1 MAVPAVSKA
10 IPSENPPE
18 SSAPA
23 QDTSSPEESNIQTT
37 TDQPNGVD
45 ATQEMA
51 KQTEEIRS
59 VETAVL
65 QQEVTADPAG
75 ATADLPVPEEA
86 VPSAETPTASTEGP
100 KAGEEAAPT
109 TEAKS
114 EEAVGTAAETPVA
127 SSEEPQVGE
136 EASSTTEAQ
145 SGEPAVAIAVVSSEG
160 PQAGEEVAPTTE
172 AQSQE
177 PVVAPE
183 ESPNQEVK
191 PTSVESKATGDE
203 LKEVAEKNDDPNPS
217 PPKDVIV
224 NSEDGKSNDSLK
236 PAVEDSTSLCLEA
249 VQDDVLP
256 NSAIVDV
263 ATQNEI
269 PEKEEPVPLISKAIQ
284 SKGTSKS
291 EAPLLSTHHLSG
303 WFVLCKKLY
312 MVVIKW

>member
-1 MAVPAVSKA
+1 MTVPAVSKA

-23 QDTSSPEESNIQTT
+23 QDTNSPEEINIQTT
-37 TDQPNGVD
+37 IDQPNGVD

-51 KQTEEIRS
+51 KQTEEIGS

-75 ATADLPVPEEA
+75 DTADLPVPDEA
-86 VPSAETPTASTEGP
+86 VPSVETPTASREGP
-100 KAGEEAAPT
+100 KAGEEAAST

-114 EEAVGTAAETPVA
+114 EEAVATAAETP
-127 SSEEPQVGE
+127 
-136 EASSTTEAQ
+136 
-145 SGEPAVAIAVVSSEG
+145 VVSSEG
-160 PQAGEEVAPTTE
+160 PQAGEEATPTTE
-172 AQSQE
+172 AQSEE

-183 ESPNQEVK
+183 ESPNQEVE
-191 PTSVESKATGDE
+191 PISVESKATGDE
-203 LKEVAEKNDDPNPS
+203 LEAVAEKIDDPNPS
-217 PPKDVIV
+217 PPEDVIV
-224 NSEDGKSNDSLK
+224 NSEDGKSTDSPK
-236 PAVEDSTSLCLEA
+236 PAIEESTNLCLDT

-256 NSAIVDV
+256 NSTIVDV
-263 ATQNEI
+263 ATPNEI

-303 WFVLCKKLY
+303 WFVLCKNYL
-312 MVVIKW
+312 WW